1 MHAYR
6 PSTNSRSLALKILSS
21 LFQISFRNLW
31 YFSFYFPSVLG
42 VFINPKMKEPS
53 VNTGVKNRTCWWIW
67 APVDRLPRHEWG
79 GRVFARRDDTPHAR
93 IASGP
98 TLGRLPECVL
108 FFKSYH
114 YLSFQ
119 LHNASKET
127 FYRHISGNLQN
138 RRVKKCFVK
147 EKVLNKV
154 EVWELFE
161 THREYELSEWGQLV
175 TKSVD
180 LRVHPLDGSR
190 VEFGQ
195 FYKKSFKIC
204 EKFMKI

>member
-1 MHAYR
+1 
-6 PSTNSRSLALKILSS
+6 
-21 LFQISFRNLW
+21 
-31 YFSFYFPSVLG
+31 
-42 VFINPKMKEPS
+42 MKEPS

-138 RRVKKCFVK
+138 RRLKKCFVK
-147 EKVLNKV
+147 EKVWIKLKSENCLKPT
-154 EVWELFE
+154 ESMNCRSGGSSSPNLSISAF
-161 THREYELSEWGQLV
+161 THSTEAVSNLV
-175 TKSVD
+175 NSAK
-180 LRVHPLDGSR
+180 
-190 VEFGQ
+190 
-195 FYKKSFKIC
+195 KKSNLKFVKSLWKFKISGS
-204 EKFMKI
+204 EIKNLL

>member
-114 YLSFQ
+114 LTKNSNCLITCMEKSTRPSYQHFSLASAESDWWLTSCSDSRLLVAEYIIMIKHVRGKWLFQ
-119 LHNASKET
+119 
-127 FYRHISGNLQN
+127 F
-138 RRVKKCFVK
+138 
-147 EKVLNKV
+147 
-154 EVWELFE
+154 
-161 THREYELSEWGQLV
+161 
-175 TKSVD
+175 
-180 LRVHPLDGSR
+180 SR
-190 VEFGQ
+190 TIW
-195 FYKKSFKIC
+195 KP
-204 EKFMKI
+204 